1 MDSLAPEPAFA
12 KKSLKLRLTKG
23 LSAGKAAGG
32 KAAGAK
38 PLATRTNASTL
49 PAASRS
55 FERANRAQLVE
66 LQQLFV

>member
-1 MDSLAPEPAFA
+1 MAPEPAFA

-55 FERANRAQLVE
+55 VERANRAQLVE
-66 LQQLFV
+66 LQQLFA